1 MPIGNFLKDQLFTKD
16 NTTAANFIVEVNAMT
31 IGRFSEI
38 EGLQMEVE
46 VEEYNEG
53 GVNDGPHRFPTRLVW
68 PNITLKRGITNDNNL
83 FDWFDAVAG
92 QRFANS
98 GLSGNR
104 DSVAITL
111 ISTTGKRLRAWT
123 LLKAYPVRWTGPTLS
138 SAEDSIATE
147 QLELAH
153 QGFTSVTLL

>member
-1 MPIGNFLKDQLFTKD
+1 MPIGNFLKDQLFMRE
-16 NTTAANFIVEVNAMT
+16 NTTAANFIVEVNMLT

-38 EGLQMEVE
+38 DGLQMEIE
-46 VEEYNEG
+46 VEEYDEG
-53 GVNDGPHRFPTRLVW
+53 GVNDGPHRFPTRLTW

-83 FDWFDAVAG
+83 FDWFDLVAG

-104 DSVAITL
+104 DAVAITL

-123 LLKAYPVRWTGPTLS
+123 LMKAYPVRWTGPTL
-138 SAEDSIATE
+138 AATEDSVAME
-147 QLELAH
+147 ELELCH
-153 QGFTSVTLL
+153 QGFTSVTF